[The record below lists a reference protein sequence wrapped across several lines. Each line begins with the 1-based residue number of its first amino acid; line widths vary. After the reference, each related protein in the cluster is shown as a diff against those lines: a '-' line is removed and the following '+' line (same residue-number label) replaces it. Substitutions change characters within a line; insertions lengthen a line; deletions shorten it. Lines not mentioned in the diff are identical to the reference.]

1 MVALLA
7 SSLILS
13 APLAIP
19 DDAWAARSSGRM
31 GGSSFRSAPRSA
43 PRASAP
49 RVGGTTNVI
58 VAPSLGGYGYGYG
71 GGMFMP
77 SIFMP
82 GFGLGFGGFSLIS
95 TIFQF
100 FVVVTLLNIAFSFF
114 QGISSGSGGRDK
126 DDEDTM

>member
-1 MVALLA
+1 MALLA

-13 APLAIP
+13 APLAMP
-19 DDAWAARSSGRM
+19 DDAWAARSSGRV
-31 GGSSFRSAPRSA
+31 GGSSFRSAPRAA
-43 PRASAP
+43 PRAAAP
-49 RVGGTTNVI
+49 RGGNTNI
-58 VAPSLGGYGYGYG
+58 YVAPPLGGYGYGYG
-71 GGMFMP
+71 GMSFMP

-82 GFGLGFGGFSLIS
+82 FGFGFGGFSLIS

-114 QGISSGSGGRDK
+114 QGISSGGGRDK

>member
-13 APLAIP
+13 APLAMP
-19 DDAWAARSSGRM
+19 DDAWAARSSGRV
-31 GGSSFRSAPRSA
+31 GGSSFRSAPRAA
-43 PRASAP
+43 PRAAAP
-49 RVGGTTNVI
+49 RGGNTNI
-58 VAPSLGGYGYGYG
+58 YVAPPLGGYGYGYG
-71 GGMFMP
+71 GMSFMP

-82 GFGLGFGGFSLIS
+82 AFGFGFGGFSLIS

-100 FVVVTLLNIAFSFF
+100 FVVVTLLNIVFSFF
-114 QGISSGSGGRDK
+114 QGISSGGGRDK

>member
-1 MVALLA
+1 M
-7 SSLILS
+7 
-13 APLAIP
+13 P
-19 DDAWAARSSGRM
+19 DDVWAARSSGRM

-49 RVGGTTNVI
+49 RGGNTNVY
-58 VAPSLGGYGYGYG
+58 VAPPIYGGGMGYGYG
-71 GGMFMP
+71 GGMSFMP

-82 GFGLGFGGFSLIS
+82 FGFGFGGFSLIS

-100 FVVVTLLNIAFSFF
+100 FVVVTLLQVAFAFF
-114 QGISSGSGGRDK
+114 SGLANGGGAGGRDK

>member
-13 APLAIP
+13 APLAMP
-19 DDAWAARSSGRM
+19 DDAWAARSSGRV
-31 GGSSFRSAPRSA
+31 GGSSFRSSA
-43 PRASAP
+43 PRAAP
-49 RVGGTTNVI
+49 RAAPRGGNTNI
-58 VAPSLGGYGYGYG
+58 YVAPPLGGYGYGYG
-71 GGMFMP
+71 GGMSFMP

-82 GFGLGFGGFSLIS
+82 FGFGFGGFSLLS

-100 FVVVTLLNIAFSFF
+100 FIVVTLLNIAFSFF
-114 QGISSGSGGRDK
+114 QGISSGGGRDK

>member
-13 APLAIP
+13 APLVMP

-43 PRASAP
+43 PRAAAP
-49 RVGGTTNVI
+49 RAGGTTNVY
-58 VAPSLGGYGYGYG
+58 VAPPLGGYGYGYG
-71 GGMFMP
+71 GMSFMP

-82 GFGLGFGGFSLIS
+82 FGFGFGGFSLIS

-114 QGISSGSGGRDK
+114 QGISSGGGRDK

>member
-7 SSLILS
+7 STLILS
-13 APLAIP
+13 APLAMP

-43 PRASAP
+43 PRVSAP
-49 RVGGTTNVI
+49 RGGTTNVY
-58 VAPSLGGYGYGYG
+58 VAPPLGGYGMGMGMGYG
-71 GGMFMP
+71 FP

-82 GFGLGFGGFSLIS
+82 FGFGFGGFSLIS
-95 TIFQF
+95 TIFQL
-100 FVVVTLLNIAFSFF
+100 FVVVTLLQIAFAFF
-114 QGISSGSGGRDK
+114 SGISSGGAGGRDK